1 MLEQEVK
8 IMINKKVRIF
18 VRFHYLIRLLCIMAI
33 ASSCALPSN
42 GSFQYPEE
50 TPKDDDTVIGMDP
63 QDLFSTADTN
73 ILAWDAPPFAVDTYK
88 VLLRVHNTEDWLLL
102 QDNISAAGVL
112 EYIVL
117 HEPTLNGVW
126 DFGVVAVDD
135 MSEESAVHN
144 SLDVTADPNSGWYLI
159 WDY

>member
-1 MLEQEVK
+1 MNNE
-8 IMINKKVRIF
+8 KVSSF
-18 VRFHYLIRLLCIMAI
+18 VRLFYLIMVPCIMTV
-33 ASSCALPSN
+33 ASSCALPTN
-42 GSFQYPEE
+42 GAFQYSEE
-50 TPKDDDTVIGMDP
+50 TNIDDGADIGNDP
-63 QDLFSTADTN
+63 RDLYSSENQITLT
-73 ILAWDAPPFAVDTYK
+73 WEAPPSTVDTYK
-88 VLLRVHNTEDWLLL
+88 MVLRVHDTQDWLLL
-102 QDNISAAGVL
+102 QEDIPAADPL

-117 HEPTLNGVW
+117 HEPALNGVW